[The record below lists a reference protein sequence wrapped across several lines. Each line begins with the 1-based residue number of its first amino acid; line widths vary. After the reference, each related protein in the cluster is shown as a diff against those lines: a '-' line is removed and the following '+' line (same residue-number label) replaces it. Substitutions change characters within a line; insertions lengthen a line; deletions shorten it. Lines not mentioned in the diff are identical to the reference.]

1 LVRGKSGYING
12 ASTLAGR
19 IDQDDGQHL
28 TFAIMV
34 KDVKSSADAKRLHE
48 AILAEAVRTMPR
60 FSQTDEQ
67 VAHETQLAT
76 NRGMIN
82 ASSPVQQAGL
92 PLSEAGST
100 IHLLLNTDQSPA
112 QRNSTLFLSGTG
124 VLLILLGI
132 RLS

>member
-1 LVRGKSGYING
+1 MRGKSGYING

-19 IDQDDGQHL
+19 IDLDDGQHF

-34 KDVKSSADAKRLHE
+34 KGFKSSADAKRLHE

-60 FSQTDEQ
+60 LSQTDEQ
-67 VAHETQLAT
+67 VPYETRLVT
-76 NRGMIN
+76 NHGMIN
-82 ASSPVQQAGL
+82 ANSSGQQAGL
-92 PLSEAGST
+92 PLSEAGSS
-100 IHLLLNTDQSPA
+100 IHILLNSDLSPA
-112 QRNSTLFLSGTG
+112 PRNSTLFLSGTG